1 MKIEAESSD
10 WALLAIMFPWGLL
23 LFTGGLLLYRKK
35 FVGLLILDESFPGK
49 PSLACTYL
57 GAWLML
63 LSVWGVVTFNGAL
76 AGPYGLLTFAC
87 QGIGML
93 GWLWMPKFLQPK
105 WMKEVDR
112 LMARGEDR
120 FTTDFLNGGNKP

>member
-1 MKIEAESSD
+1 M
-10 WALLAIMFPWGLL
+10 GLL
-23 LFTGGLLLYRKK
+23 LFIGGILLYRKK
-35 FVGLLILDESFPGK
+35 FVGLIVLDGFFPGK

-63 LSVWGVVTFNGAL
+63 LSAL
-76 AGPYGLLTFAC
+76 HFVPDNEAVSVPYTLVMFAC

-93 GWLWMPKFLQPK
+93 GWLWMPKFLQPE

-120 FTTDFLNGGNKP
+120 FTREFLNGEGKS